1 MAEFQTLRE
10 MIESRGISQRE
21 LAELLNMH
29 ESSVSLK
36 ISGKRKMGLHEAAII
51 ARRLNI
57 TSDQVERALMF
68 EKTKRN

>member
-1 MAEFQTLRE
+1 MAELQTLRE
-10 MIESRGISQRE
+10 MIERRGVSQRE

-36 ISGKRKMGLHEAAII
+36 ISGKRKMSLHEAAII

-57 TSDQVERALMF
+57 TSDQVEQALTF
-68 EKTKRN
+68 EKN